1 VTITDSG
8 PGVRRE
14 DRERI
19 FDRYERGAAGA
30 RIEGTGLGLYVSRS
44 LCQAMGG
51 DLVLEPGRDGEGAA
65 FTVLLP
71 GEPPAT
77 ES

>member
-1 VTITDSG
+1 
-8 PGVRRE
+8 
-14 DRERI
+14 
-19 FDRYERGAAGA
+19 
-30 RIEGTGLGLYVSRS
+30 
-44 LCQAMGG
+44 MGG
-51 DLVLEPGRDGEGAA
+51 DLVLEPAASGTGAA